1 MNDDD
6 YARKINW
13 KCRRGMLELDLI
25 FRKFFEKTFP
35 GLSPGEQQIFA
46 EFLDEF
52 DPVLAD
58 WIFGKHPPADDRFDN
73 IVKRMRN
80 IVSGHD

>member
-1 MNDDD
+1 MND

-25 FRKFFEKTFP
+25 FRKFFEEIFP
-35 GLSPGEQQIFA
+35 GLSVSEQQIFA

-58 WIFGKHPPADDRFDN
+58 WIFGGQQPADNRFN
-73 IVKRMRN
+73 TIVTQMRMIRGQ
-80 IVSGHD
+80 VFT